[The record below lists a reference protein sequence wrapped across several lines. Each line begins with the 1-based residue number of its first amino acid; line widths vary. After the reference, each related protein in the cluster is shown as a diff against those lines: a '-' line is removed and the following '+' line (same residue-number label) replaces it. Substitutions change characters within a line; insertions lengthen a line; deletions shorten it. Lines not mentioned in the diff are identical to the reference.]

1 MYRGLRD
8 LAVHEAL
15 PCARRI
21 AAACREVTPMGLDG
35 GEPVIQLDDGGVALL
50 AEWAGLC
57 THFLVE
63 KRPDNAIVLHPVSR
77 DEADLWRSGL
87 FRQVA
92 DGFAH
97 PASMKRVKKDK
108 L

>member
-1 MYRGLRD
+1 
-8 LAVHEAL
+8 
-15 PCARRI
+15 
-21 AAACREVTPMGLDG
+21 MGLDG
-35 GEPVIQLDDGGVALL
+35 GEPVIQLNDRGVALL
-50 AEWAGLC
+50 AEWAAPC

-63 KRPDNAIVLHPVSR
+63 KGPDNAILLHPVSG

-97 PASMKRVKKDK
+97 PGSMRRMKKDK